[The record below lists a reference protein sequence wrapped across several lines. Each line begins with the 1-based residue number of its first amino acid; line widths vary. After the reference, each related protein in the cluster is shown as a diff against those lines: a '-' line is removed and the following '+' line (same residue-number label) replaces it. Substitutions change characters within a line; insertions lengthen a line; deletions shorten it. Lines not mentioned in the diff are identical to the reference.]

1 MKECDDLP
9 LTTSRLGTDTRRVEG
24 SKGVFCLTGGNSDTI
39 AQVSIGNISG
49 AQVLPAA
56 GNIYATP
63 LRFKLSGRPI
73 LSAHLNVETAGFK
86 PKRPEILDLGVS

>member
-1 MKECDDLP
+1 MICQG
-9 LTTSRLGTDTRRVEG
+9 RLGTDTRRVEA
-24 SKGVFCLTGGNSDTI
+24 KVCLAGGNSDTI

-73 LSAHLNVETAGFK
+73 LSAHLNVETAGLK
-86 PKRPEILDLGVS
+86 PKRPEILNLGVS